1 MSVSI
6 ELEELQE
13 RLSEYGPIALLITV
27 GDGRGP
33 HVVSVRVE
41 YQDGALVAGAGRTTA
56 ANVTASPAVTAVW
69 PAVGGGDYCLIVDG
83 AGRIEGSGDGQQG
96 PSGPLSGKQGP
107 SGPLSG
113 KQGPSGPLSGK
124 QGPSGPL
131 SGKQVR
137 IEPSRA
143 VLHRV
148 ASAEGDGPSCITVL
162 DQRDPAGR

>member
-1 MSVSI
+1 MSVSV
-6 ELEELQE
+6 ELEKLQE

-27 GDGRGP
+27 GDQRGP

-41 YQDGALVAGAGRTTA
+41 YQDGSLVAGAGRTTA

-69 PAVGGGDYCLIVDG
+69 PALGGGDYCLIVDG
-83 AGRIEGSGDGQQG
+83 AGRVEGSGDGQ
-96 PSGPLSGKQGP
+96 
-107 SGPLSG
+107 
-113 KQGPSGPLSGK
+113 
-124 QGPSGPL
+124 
-131 SGKQVR
+131 QVR